1 MKWLGAK
8 LCWLVVGATSI
19 TCFFTSEGFKRDS
32 AMQCEVYEQEVQSA
46 LVVMGEAMSAMNNWK
61 YLDQTPFE
69 RQQLTQQAAGL
80 VLAADVF
87 LMNDQKRLAR
97 LCGQLI
103 TEIGS
108 MAHS

>member
-1 MKWLGAK
+1 MQ
-8 LCWLVVGATSI
+8 
-19 TCFFTSEGFKRDS
+19 
-32 AMQCEVYEQEVQSA
+32 AME
-46 LVVMGEAMSAMNNWK
+46 NWK

-69 RQQLTQQAAGL
+69 RRQLTQQAAGL
-80 VLAADVF
+80 VMAADVL

-103 TEIGS
+103 TQIGE

>member
-1 MKWLGAK
+1 MQGCSDLLLVQLQSQSFCLGG
-8 LCWLVVGATSI
+8 W
-19 TCFFTSEGFKRDS
+19 KRDS
-32 AMQCEVYEQEVQSA
+32 EMQCEIYEQEVQSA
-46 LVVMGEAMSAMNNWK
+46 VVVMNEAVSAMNNWK

-80 VLAADVF
+80 VLAADVL

-103 TEIGS
+103 TEIGD

>member
-1 MKWLGAK
+1 MQSRAGLLSVLLRSHA
-8 LCWLVVGATSI
+8 
-19 TCFFTSEGFKRDS
+19 FFTWRVQRRDS

-46 LVVMGEAMSAMNNWK
+46 LVVMGEAMSAMKKWK
-61 YLDQTPFE
+61 ELDQTQFE

-80 VLAADVF
+80 VLAADVL

>member
-1 MKWLGAK
+1 MQGCSDSLLVQLQSQSFCLGG
-8 LCWLVVGATSI
+8 W
-19 TCFFTSEGFKRDS
+19 KRDS
-32 AMQCEVYEQEVQSA
+32 EMQCEIHGQEVQSA
-46 LVVMGEAMSAMNNWK
+46 VVVMNEAVSAMNNWK

-103 TEIGS
+103 TEIGD